1 MKLFRLF
8 FPEKLKLHGWIAI
21 AAVILMN
28 TIVYYGSRLLTSS
41 SYHYD
46 FTTSLDSRIMFIPAF
61 ILIYGLL
68 GYAQWIF
75 GYYWS
80 ACEDKK
86 TVLFIFGAEI
96 IAKIP
101 SMIIFLMI
109 PTTMTRPDIIGTD
122 LFSLLVRS
130 LYVMDTPDNL
140 FPSFHV
146 LESYM
151 LLRTLPLLKKAP
163 KWYRMLTPI
172 VSPLVIISI
181 LFVKQHLIVDILGG
195 IAVCEFGLLTMN
207 IIYAAV
213 ANSPRKDII
222 ISKLKKAASLY
233 PAQN

>member
-1 MKLFRLF
+1 MKL
-8 FPEKLKLHGWIAI
+8 LKLYSWFA
-21 AAVILMN
+21 
-28 TIVYYGSRLLTSS
+28 GSVS
-41 SYHYD
+41 D
-46 FTTSLDSRIMFIPAF
+46 FTNRFKDNEVLYKQA
-61 ILIYGLL
+61 
-68 GYAQWIF
+68 
-75 GYYWS
+75 
-80 ACEDKK
+80 K
-86 TVLFIFGAEI
+86 TFVGKLESN
-96 IAKIP
+96 